1 MATYT
6 PVIAETVL
14 EQFINFLENSWD
26 LTADLSLA
34 QGDPLSDRL
43 DQNWRRFRLAVLQ
56 ALSEQ
61 EEITGQ
67 SAAAAARNS
76 VRMSGMQEQMA
87 EMRTGML
94 RSAEAMIKVAAGARE
109 ASASVGR
116 TAELVRRG
124 QQTTREAAENASAL
138 ADAIGQIAASL
149 SGVSD
154 QIEALGAQ
162 SQQVTALSQVVKGIT
177 RQVNM
182 LSLNASIEAARAGQH
197 GRGFA
202 VVATEVGRLAE
213 RTAKQTTEIEAVIGG
228 VTGHLRQTGV
238 QMGASLKRARGLVDG
253 ARAASLGAS
262 DIDRLMGE
270 VSAPFPTL
278 TGQME
283 TYSQTLSDVSAGIG
297 EMATQTDAM
306 NRQLDLVQG
315 ESAVLL
321 KLTRDAQNR
330 LVRFYKG
337 SFTDQV
343 KLAVEQMAAELG
355 GVLEQGIASRLV
367 SLEDVLALEYTEIKG
382 ELIRP
387 LSRLFDVSRVP
398 LSGFNPP
405 KFQTRFDAAVDLTLR
420 DVLDRYH
427 GALPGLF
434 YASLMDLNGY
444 APVSHSA
451 GCQAWTGDFK
461 QDAAG
466 NRVKRLATDL
476 AQVQAARM
484 GLKAPEHRSLSVGT
498 YVRDPKTVLSRE
510 QFLRLGNTLRQADDP
525 ADLVMVH
532 TFAGLSGKVA
542 AFCAVPVYVSGW
554 RYGVAVI
561 GWEPRVGE
569 R

>member
-124 QQTTREAAENASAL
+124 QQTTREAAANASAL

-177 RQVNM
+177 KQVNM

-297 EMATQTDAM
+297 EMAAQTDAM

-466 NRVKRLATDL
+466 NRAKRLATDL

-510 QFLRLGNTLRQADDP
+510 QFLRLGNTLRQEDDP

-542 AFCAVPVYVSGW
+542 AFCAVPVYVAGW

-569 R
+569 K